1 LLHQL
6 GTERLLVDGLHETV
20 DAWVV
25 RRGMSVTAL
34 LTNHA
39 LPRYPIQS
47 EHVSIHLSGAPEPR
61 KAYAERIDKT
71 HANAKRAWRELGEP
85 EYLSASDIELLEA
98 ASRIVR
104 EPQAWKYENQT
115 VHLDIVLPPHA
126 VAAIT
131 VEFV

>member
-1 LLHQL
+1 
-6 GTERLLVDGLHETV
+6 
-20 DAWVV
+20 
-25 RRGMSVTAL
+25 MTAL